1 MKKATVRR
9 KLIATVILFIIGL
22 AFLLPLLWMIS
33 SSLKKSSEVFS
44 ANFTWIPKTPQYKTY
59 VSVLNSKSIPL
70 LQMMKNTVIIAA
82 ATIFGQLLI
91 ASLAAYA
98 FACIPFRGKN
108 IVFIM
113 LLCAMM
119 IPSQATLIP
128 RFVLFSYIGLYNTH
142 WALILPA
149 WFSVSSVFLLRQ
161 FYQKI
166 PGELIEAATVDGAGH
181 LRIWARIML
190 PLTRSV
196 MTSLIILVFIAS
208 WNELLTPMIF
218 LTDKK
223 LFTVSLGIN
232 LYNAGDQDL
241 INKVMAAATI
251 VTMPVIFVFL
261 MFQKQFVEGIMT
273 AGIKG

>member
-1 MKKATVRR
+1 MKKNNIRN

-44 ANFTWIPKTPQYKTY
+44 ANFTWIPKNPQYKTY
-59 VSVLNSKSIPL
+59 TSVLNSKSIPL
-70 LQMMKNTVIIAA
+70 LLMMKNTLIIAV
-82 ATIFGQLLI
+82 ATIIGQLLI
-91 ASLAAYA
+91 ASLAAYS
-98 FACIPFRGKN
+98 FACIPFRGKG
-108 IVFIM
+108 IVFVM

-128 RFVLFSYIGLYNTH
+128 RFVLFSYIGLYNSH

-166 PGELIEAATVDGAGH
+166 PNELIEAATVDGAGH
-181 LRIWARIML
+181 FRTWIQIML
-190 PLTRSV
+190 PLTKSV
-196 MTSLIILVFIAS
+196 MTSLVILIFIAS

-232 LYNAGDQDL
+232 LYNAGDQDF

-251 VTMPVIFVFL
+251 VTMPVIFIFL
-261 MFQKQFVEGIMT
+261 IFQRQFVEGIMT